1 MYFDNERLIMKPTTH
16 RTTLY
21 LLSFLLVVVLLPFAH
36 AITGCS
42 YYRDPRA
49 EVIVTSNK
57 DDATIYLV
65 PMDKEL
71 VKPLTHKALK
81 QYNIGST
88 SSQRGTW
95 VHHGPYWLV
104 LEDRGTWSE
113 PIEFEVRLDYLNKVH
128 VDF

>member
-1 MYFDNERLIMKPTTH
+1 MKPTTH
-16 RTTLY
+16 RATPY

-71 VKPLTHKALK
+71 VKPLTHKALE

-88 SSQRGTW
+88 SSQRGIW

-104 LEDRGTWSE
+104 LEDRGTLSE

-128 VDF
+128 VEF

>member
-1 MYFDNERLIMKPTTH
+1 MRPATH
-16 RTTLY
+16 RSALY
-21 LLSFLLVVVLLPFAH
+21 SLFVFFILVISCANAF
-36 AITGCS
+36 IGCTH
-42 YYRDPRA
+42 YRDPRA

-65 PMDKEL
+65 PMDTEL
-71 VKPLTHKALK
+71 VKPLTHKALE

-88 SSQRGTW
+88 SSQRGIW

-104 LEDRGTWSE
+104 LEDRGTLSE

-128 VDF
+128 VEF